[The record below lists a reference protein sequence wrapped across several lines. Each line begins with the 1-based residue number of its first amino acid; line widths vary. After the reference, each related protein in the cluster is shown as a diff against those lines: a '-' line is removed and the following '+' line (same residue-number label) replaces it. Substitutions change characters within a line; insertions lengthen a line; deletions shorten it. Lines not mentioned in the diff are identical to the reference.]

1 MIAML
6 LLLDIEHPHQTAL
19 DVVKDVENYG
29 GEVVHVLSFVM
40 TSALSGIAWQYP

>member
-1 MIAML
+1 MS

-29 GEVVHVLSFVM
+29 GEVVHDWLLMAAGAAFV
-40 TSALSGIAWQYP
+40 G